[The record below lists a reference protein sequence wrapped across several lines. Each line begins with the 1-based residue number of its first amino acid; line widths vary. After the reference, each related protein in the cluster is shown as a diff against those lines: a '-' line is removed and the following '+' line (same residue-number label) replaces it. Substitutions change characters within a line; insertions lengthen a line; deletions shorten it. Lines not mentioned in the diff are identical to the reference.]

1 MSHTFAAAPS
11 KSAIKSL
18 LAAAGAQLS
27 GKTRGPDQGDGR
39 RVPRRHSYE
48 ETDPRA
54 KPWSKV
60 GDGSE
65 LQGIVHCEVL
75 ISTADALRRQLHKEF
90 PLTEIRCRRAE
101 RADAAAELEQLLA
114 RSPAEVPAGRPAQL
128 RMAIAKHDEW
138 LSNADNRLHR
148 IDVDVLRALLHF
160 LDFATG
166 RLFPSIEKI
175 AERAGVHYNSV
186 VGAIRRL
193 RHHGLIDRVRR
204 TTRTGNDRQAG
215 PQLEQTS
222 NAYFFDHRRRM
233 ARRTWQTYW
242 QSLAK
247 ALRRLGARRP
257 AAPVLSIVGA
267 APAPLTPLQ
276 AALASLGSTVAERE
290 HTE

>member
-1 MSHTFAAAPS
+1 MSHTFTAAPS
-11 KSAIKSL
+11 KSAVNSL
-18 LAAAGAQLS
+18 LASVGAQLS
-27 GKTRGPDQGDGR
+27 GKTRGPDQGADR

-60 GDGSE
+60 GDGSVA
-65 LQGIVHCEVL
+65 QGLVHCEAL
-75 ISTADALRRQLHKEF
+75 ISTADALRRQLRNEF
-90 PLTEIRCRRAE
+90 PLSEIRCRRAE
-101 RADAAAELEQLLA
+101 RANAAVELDELLA

-138 LSNADNRLHR
+138 LSNADSRLQR
-148 IDVDVLRALLHF
+148 IDVDVLRALLGF

-175 AERAGVHYNSV
+175 AERAGVHYNSAV
-186 VGAIRRL
+186 AAIRRL

-204 TTRTGNDRQAG
+204 TTRTGNDKQAG

-233 ARRTWQTYW
+233 AARTWQTYW
-242 QSLAK
+242 KRLTL

-267 APAPLTPLQ
+267 PPAPPTPLQ
-276 AALASLGSTVAERE
+276 AALASYGSKLAERE